1 MWIHCKVKTRLLQVQ
16 CVCVWCMSWFR
27 CVTAA
32 LWLSPF
38 SYHPTWIF
46 PPATLEITDQYDA
59 DLPMND
65 LHLDREY
72 QWKILAMTSTTIVF

>member
-1 MWIHCKVKTRLLQVQ
+1 M
-16 CVCVWCMSWFR
+16 CVCGVCHGSDVLLPPSGCPHFL
-27 CVTAA
+27 TT
-32 LWLSPF
+32 
-38 SYHPTWIF
+38 PTWIF